1 MKLKKKT
8 SKLKKAVSVRYSK
21 NKSSSDATKDLKK
34 KEVKKKKLYFDKN
47 AHMAIVEFQEAKE
60 REERSKIYVEKI
72 KPSFDKL
79 AENLIY
85 IHGFSNN
92 KEHFHILKSDCVTF
106 LYEILEKFD
115 PARGS
120 KAFSYFN
127 VCAKNFLIIQNKK
140 ATKRKIRNISID
152 DESLS
157 LTEKAKIESYQVI
170 PSQEHVMIKE
180 EDKIVLRE
188 MLLEI
193 KKRISNP
200 GEVACLDA
208 IITLF
213 NKIED
218 LDFLNKR
225 AVFVY
230 LRELSGLNAKQL
242 SVAMSNV
249 RKHYRDLKKS
259 NPQYVLFQVLEY

>member
-8 SKLKKAVSVRYSK
+8 NRAKTSVRYK
-21 NKSSSDATKDLKK
+21 KSNDFADVENIENEK
-34 KEVKKKKLYFDKN
+34 KEKKKKLYFDKN
-47 AHMAIVEFQEAKE
+47 AHLAIVEFQKAEE
-60 REERSKIYVEKI
+60 REKKSEIYVEKI

-85 IHGFSNN
+85 IHGFSRD

-157 LTEKAKIESYQVI
+157 LSEKAKIEAHQVI
-170 PSQEHVMIKE
+170 PSQEQVMIKE
-180 EDKIVLRE
+180 EDKIVLRQ
-188 MLLEI
+188 MLQEI

-213 NKIED
+213 NRIED

-230 LRELSGLNAKQL
+230 LRELSGLNPKQL

-249 RKHYRDLKKS
+249 RKHYRDLKQS
-259 NPQYVLFQVLEY
+259 NSEYILFKFLEY

>member
-8 SKLKKAVSVRYSK
+8 SKLKKAVSVRYSE
-21 NKSSSDATKDLKK
+21 NESSSDATNNLEK
-34 KEVKKKKLYFDKN
+34 KEKKKLYFDKN
-47 AHMAIVEFQEAKE
+47 AHIAIVEFQEAKE
-60 REERSKIYVEKI
+60 REEKSKIYVEKI

-115 PARGS
+115 PSRGS

-180 EDKIVLRE
+180 EDKVVLRE
-188 MLLEI
+188 MLHEI
-193 KKRISNP
+193 KKRINNP
-200 GEVACLDA
+200 GEIACLDA

-259 NPQYVLFQVLEY
+259 NSQYILFQMLEY